1 MSEEG
6 FRQYLQPY
14 IRNKIPFLAYW
25 YPKGFGLIR
34 LDEVTIPDVR
44 REEIPTGSFP
54 PTRRHV
60 LSKSGRR
67 AWERS
72 MAQLRKHSWSRVI
85 TLEFDGERLNRITP
99 EGGFTL

>member
-34 LDEVTIPDVR
+34 LDEVQIPAVR
-44 REEIPTGSFP
+44 KDEVPNGRGPH
-54 PTRRHV
+54 R

-67 AWERS
+67 TWERN

-85 TLEFDGERLNRITP
+85 TLEFDGERLTHITP